1 MKHKTDICLGL
12 HLTLNLYRKTQAC
25 GPSLELQ
32 LLTEAV
38 LVEVIK
44 NKTFFIVFNVSSFLA
59 AEYPSLQLN
68 SLPFPR
74 TCNFALFLLYVTTE
88 IMKVC
93 RLGFY
98 LLFVQFCVRN
108 KLFISFQFTVEA
120 TYILRQSVCL

>member
-1 MKHKTDICLGL
+1 MEFNSGFKG
-12 HLTLNLYRKTQAC
+12 LNLK
-25 GPSLELQ
+25 
-32 LLTEAV
+32 AV
-38 LVEVIK
+38 QQNASVWSFSRITAFDRRCTRGIYKKK

-98 LLFVQFCVRN
+98 LLFVQFYVRN
-108 KLFISFQFTVEA
+108 KLFISLQFTVEA
-120 TYILRQSVCL
+120 T